1 MNRIISC
8 MFVTLALTQTAHA
21 WKSTETQ
28 GERPIFFGV
37 LTSQEGNIFSVTNI
51 SVGRSAS
58 AQIKIMLYEM
68 PKTMKASAK
77 GNIIPVNP
85 DEDLTTAQL
94 ELLKIKK
101 FEVPHPRTLWT
112 WKDPDSKRAVS
123 IPREYIEVIITWRTG
138 SAVHYL
144 LELGPENTKRPVK
157 IYCDVVDKPIQGIRQ
172 DGTLFC
178 PGLKK
183 VDLRR
188 KGAPFPS
195 VKTLVLDEPCFKVPT
210 EQSALKETNANS

>member
-8 MFVTLALTQTAHA
+8 MFITLALTPTAHA
-21 WKSTETQ
+21 WKSTEAQ

-37 LTSQEGNIFSVTNI
+37 LTSQEGNVFSVTNI

-58 AQIKIMLYEM
+58 TRDKIILYEM
-68 PKTMKASAK
+68 PKDMKASAK
-77 GNIIPVNP
+77 GNVIPVNP

-101 FEVPHPRTLWT
+101 IVVPHPRTLWT
-112 WKDPDSKRAVS
+112 WKDPDSKRSVS
-123 IPREYIEVIITWRTG
+123 IPREYIEVVITWRSG

-144 LELGPENTKRPVK
+144 LELGPEDTRRPVK

-210 EQSALKETNANS
+210 ENGNTNKK

>member
-8 MFVTLALTQTAHA
+8 MFVTLALSSTAHA
-21 WKSTETQ
+21 WKSTEAQ

-37 LTSQEGNIFSVTNI
+37 LTSQEGNVFTVTNI

-58 AQIKIMLYEM
+58 SRDKIMLYEM
-68 PKTMKASAK
+68 PKDMKASAK
-77 GNIIPVNP
+77 GNVIPVNP

-101 FEVPHPRTLWT
+101 FEVPHPHSLWT
-112 WKDPDSKRAVS
+112 WKNPDSKRAVS
-123 IPREYIEVIITWRTG
+123 IPREYIEVVITWRSG

-144 LELGPENTKRPVK
+144 LELGPEDTRRPVK

-183 VDLRR
+183 ADLRR

-195 VKTLVLDEPCFKVPT
+195 IKTLVLDEPCFKVPT
-210 EQSALKETNANS
+210 EQKTNANS